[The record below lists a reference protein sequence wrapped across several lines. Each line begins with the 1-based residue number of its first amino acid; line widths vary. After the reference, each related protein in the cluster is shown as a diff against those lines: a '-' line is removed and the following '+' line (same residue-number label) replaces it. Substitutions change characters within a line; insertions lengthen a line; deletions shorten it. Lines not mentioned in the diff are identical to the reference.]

1 MWISSLLWYVY
12 FIFFVSSL
20 HKFTL
25 SWIWSIF
32 SKVLS
37 KTYDERWWTCW
48 FCWGVASPLCC
59 TSSSHSTLLRSPRLW
74 HSQGDCCRFFS
85 LKALAITLRPV
96 ACFLV
101 IIPFYLSIFG
111 FPLSPAWLFL
121 HPGNDGWISNPSG
134 PPFFCDQIDG
144 LVEKTR
150 WLFVWL
156 RQRLAG
162 FGRWCRSIAWR
173 ISSREYAGDGG
184 AAINELMRE
193 QPPRILVL
201 SLKTRINPRESTPT

>member
-1 MWISSLLWYVY
+1 MNMLILL
-12 FIFFVSSL
+12 
-20 HKFTL
+20 
-25 SWIWSIF
+25 
-32 SKVLS
+32 
-37 KTYDERWWTCW
+37 RGCQ
-48 FCWGVASPLCC
+48 
-59 TSSSHSTLLRSPRLW
+59 STLLHVIIPLHSPSITKVVTQSGRLLSVFL
-74 HSQGDCCRFFS
+74 SQSSTNNFEASCM
-85 LKALAITLRPV
+85 
-96 ACFLV
+96 FLV

-111 FPLSPAWLFL
+111 FPLSPAWLLF

-134 PPFFCDQIDG
+134 PQFFCDQIDG

-201 SLKTRINPRESTPT
+201 SLKTRINSRESTPT